1 MGLHKGREPCK
12 GGAEM
17 EVEMSSL
24 TEERQEHEDLPQEII
39 SLTNV
44 FKTYLLGIEGV
55 PALRG
60 VDLRVRAGEFVIV
73 YGTSGGGKTSL
84 LNVIGTIDRPT
95 KGGIMLFDTLI
106 DRKTKDS
113 SLAAIRMFKMGFVF
127 QTFNLI
133 PSMTALENV
142 ELPMVLKGDV
152 SKSERVARAKEL
164 LDSVGMGSRLNHLPS
179 QLSGG
184 EQQRVTIA
192 RALVNKPDLLLL
204 DEPTGDL
211 DTRNTDIVMGLLMQL
226 NEQGITMVMVTHD
239 DSLKNC
245 ANRIVYMA
253 DGRVRKIR
261 EVTAEERGEQRRK
274 LASASRSLRMGVE
287 SDNPPIER
295 SSKTVI
301 REPHQY
307 TMRPV
312 PVPGQDAV

>member
-1 MGLHKGREPCK
+1 
-12 GGAEM
+12 M
-17 EVEMSSL
+17 EGNN
-24 TEERQEHEDLPQEII
+24 EDVPREII

-60 VDLRVRAGEFVIV
+60 VDLSVRAGEFVIV

-95 KGGIMLFDTLI
+95 KGGIVLFDTLI

-142 ELPMVLKGDV
+142 ELPLVLKGDV
-152 SKSERVARAKEL
+152 SKADRLARAKEL
-164 LDSVGMGSRLNHLPS
+164 LESVGMGSRMNHLPS

-192 RALVNKPDLLLL
+192 RALVNGPDLLLL

-211 DTRNTDIVMGLLMQL
+211 DTRNTDIVMSLLMRL
-226 NEQGITMVMVTHD
+226 NAQGITMVMVTHD
-239 DSLKNC
+239 DSLKHC
-245 ANRIVYMA
+245 AHRIVYMA
-253 DGRVRKIR
+253 DGRVRK
-261 EVTAEERGEQRRK
+261 VKAVSPEERQEQIHR
-274 LASASRSLRMGVE
+274 LANASRSLRMGVAA
-287 SDNPPIER
+287 DGPPLER
-295 SSKTVI
+295 FRKTVI
-301 REPHQY
+301 REPGQY